1 MSFCSNRYFVSW
13 EQTISC
19 RLKFSS
25 AFGSFVHV
33 CCNSVYII
41 VIIAQ
46 CFELWG
52 GTAQFEQFGLKE
64 EKRLRWFGLVQ
75 IQLILATAATIML
88 NFKLD
93 LDFCGKPTPYLE

>member
-13 EQTISC
+13 EQIISC

-41 VIIAQ
+41 VVIAQ

-52 GTAQFEQFGLKE
+52 EQLSLSSLDLKR
-64 EKRLRWFGLVQ
+64 KRLRWFGLVQ

>member
-41 VIIAQ
+41 VVIAQ

-64 EKRLRWFGLVQ
+64 EK
-75 IQLILATAATIML
+75 AAMVWTCADTV
-88 NFKLD
+88 NSGYSSNHHAKL
-93 LDFCGKPTPYLE
+93 